1 MENITLYLDR
11 VRQAIGK
18 FGSNTALCYK
28 DRAYSYDEL
37 DSVTG
42 RLAARLKAEGI
53 GAGDIVSVLIRRNEY
68 LTLAPLGILR
78 AGAAYQPLD
87 PAYPTAR
94 IKAMIEN
101 ARSPLVIV
109 EKSCEYL
116 LEGVSFGKD
125 RKKLYLEDIPFLP
138 SEEEA
143 LWGNVRPD
151 DDFVILYTS
160 GSTGEPKGIEITHR
174 NIASL
179 LDWYIDYYSV
189 DETCRVGQH
198 SSFVFDPAIVESML
212 PLAAGASIH
221 IIPQEI
227 RADVFQLDRFY
238 EKNRITY
245 ASLTT
250 QLGRQ
255 FVLHGKG
262 RTLQHL
268 VVGGEALISVAPPKH
283 YTLHNGYGPAEG
295 TQLIT
300 VFSVQ
305 KEYPQMVP
313 IGKALPEVEIYL
325 LDDDGNP
332 VKDGEAGELCFAGPH
347 VTKGYLNRPDLTEK
361 VFTDNPFSD
370 KPGYQR
376 MYHTGD
382 LARKGEDGNFEY
394 LGRKDRQVKIRG
406 FRIEPA
412 EIEALLDTFEG
423 IDDAVVV
430 PRSVGSEK
438 MLVAYYL
445 SKEPMDERLLSDF
458 VLAQKP
464 SYMLP
469 AFFIHMDAF
478 PMTVN
483 GKVDYDALPKPARK
497 TGDDFEVPV
506 SRTEKMLAALYEE
519 ILGMEPVGRKDNFL
533 QLGGTSLSSAMLLY
547 KIYDAFSCRIGIRDI
562 MEAPVLWELAGRI
575 DQKRSI
581 ADDGAMIFEQKMLP
595 LRSEYEVSYAQE
607 RMYTAQEMLGADDP
621 TYLLRLDIRT
631 EGIFDRAKTE
641 ETLRALFLR
650 HESLRT
656 EFHMT
661 ENGLMQRVLPS
672 TEEWLREAIART
684 EGKELFPG
692 FSMEKA
698 PLFAWRFSAQ
708 ELSFQ
713 WHHSISDGRSSIL
726 FAKEFC
732 ALYNGRTLPILPVH
746 QKEYAAY
753 ERKFM
758 QSALYQRRMAEWQR
772 EFAPYTDAEELRLP
786 FDGRLSAGT
795 ERKAGHVKTVL
806 PKLLSEQIRQFCHEK
821 QMTPYMFLLA
831 VYAILLHQYSRADSL
846 ILGTVMDGREEPGTK
861 DLQGMFVNTVPLF
874 LLAEDDSSLS
884 DFYGQVTQTA
894 LFGMEHQSVPLEEIA
909 GAFEEAGGF
918 ARTAHGHLLFDYLFV
933 MQSFDC
939 RVEDIDGHRID
950 LGFGDGDRAMYDLTL
965 EMEERQD
972 GFHCDFEY
980 SRELFAEDTIR
991 WMAHHYEVLI
1001 GESLSEKAAT
1011 VGALS
1016 MLDEAETHKLLY
1028 DFRGEVFDTQDQMQT
1043 VVGLLKQ
1050 QVKDHPHKTAVVFR
1064 GEALSY
1070 AALWQSSGALAG
1082 TLLAAIGA
1090 EEGDAAE
1097 TFHAVA
1103 EMDSRDGFGSKT
1115 ERRVVIFAERG
1126 LSMVTAIWAVL
1137 RANCA
1142 YVPVSPSYPIE
1153 RIRYLLKDCDAACVI
1168 ECDAALP
1175 ESIREWISEKGIA
1188 CISCDALD
1196 EKEKTAGQQAD
1207 SGSDGIGT
1215 AEQAAGKDIPE
1226 PRLDAAAYMIYTS
1239 GTTGEPKGVVVEHRQ
1254 LSALLTAYAD
1264 IYKLSNEDTVLQFAE
1279 FVFDQSVWEIFHIL
1293 TVGGTLCLVPPE
1305 CVRDPEALAD
1315 YCLKYRVTT
1324 AMLTP
1329 GFLRLLEPERFPTI
1343 RLLDVGGEA
1352 PDRELLLAW
1361 SKGRTVFNTYGPTET
1376 TVNAASFLF
1385 SENGRL
1391 TERRDLPGGLQQK
1404 DTVPIGRAIPQTRV
1418 YIVKDGR
1425 LCGIGVPGELC
1436 IAGAQV
1442 ARGYYRRP
1450 ELTAEKFVSDPFFD
1464 GRMYKSG
1471 DLARYLPDGNI
1482 EFLGRMDDQVK
1493 LRGFRIELGEIGAAM
1508 RQIPGIKDAIAVIF
1522 DSYGDGKV
1530 LCGYYIADDPGRPVS
1545 AGELRRLL
1553 EARLPF
1559 YMVPA
1564 FLVPLKEFPL
1574 TINGKLNKRAL
1585 PRPESSGQEAYVK
1598 AETEA
1603 ERDLAEAFCAV
1614 LGLDMVSVTADFLA
1628 LGGDSIKAIRIVS
1641 ALRKKGYHIDAGL
1654 LMRSRTVRQLAP
1666 MAKKAEKTVY
1676 KEFSHA
1682 RFTPVMKIFHASAMP
1697 NPAWY
1702 NQSVMLLL
1710 SQTHARNE
1718 WKAEIEPA
1726 LRQLIRMHGMLRLI
1740 VRDGEL
1746 TVRDAS
1752 EMPEVS
1758 LPVYENCPEK
1768 EREEICTHLQAQ
1780 MDPDS
1785 GVVMK
1790 AALFDNDNERRLF
1803 LAFHHYVIDE
1813 VSWGILLDDLDRLLN
1828 HETAFEKTISFGEWS
1843 GKLWAY
1849 RDTPDFLPEKTYW
1862 GKCHQALEHHQETE
1876 PDWLSSYMISDKAS
1890 GKKGFASFVI
1900 SLPEEA
1906 SRKLSAI
1913 AKSKYRVKMDAFLLA
1928 ALVFTLKETDGI
1940 AALPVQMESHG
1951 RGTLP
1956 GGIQTD
1962 RTVGWFTAVYPVLL
1976 TAAETFDEQVILVR
1990 ECLSGVPN
1998 AGIGYGL
2005 LYEDLAEKGGLV
2017 FNYLG
2022 DRQNDRYQNFKLTRE
2037 SSGEEIDAQ
2046 NGDPRAISVNIR
2058 QDEGGL
2064 FIDCAYD
2071 TVFEAAGVKGLL
2083 EAFKNKL
2090 IKLSTT
2096 EDDEKRVFGPADF
2109 CLDSGM
2115 PLSDWQRLIRKLPPE
2130 DITAIARLTPLQQG
2144 MLYRHVAEPE
2154 SRAYFLQDKLTIYG
2168 MLQQDHFRTAL
2179 KLLSLR
2185 YDALRVA
2192 FFYEDLEEPRQ
2203 VILRERMP
2211 EFVDASD
2218 KDFSDA
2224 AEADSRRGFSLTEDP
2239 LMRVTLCKSGE
2250 DMAVLLVSMHH
2261 MIIDGWS
2268 FPIVMRDL
2276 MRYYTALCDGADGKA
2291 LADAVSRE
2299 AEEGCSFAD
2308 YLKLYGR
2315 RNREKIL
2322 LEWEN
2327 YLCGAGEG
2335 AAPTAFTA
2343 GERQEYRAQTENGRI
2358 SGEMAQQIR
2367 AYAAKNNITC
2377 ASFFGVLWGILL
2389 GFEGGAATAA
2399 DEEVVFG
2406 ETVSGR
2412 TLELSGLE
2420 SAVGMFI
2427 HTIPVCV
2434 RLNEKS
2440 TVKELMRR
2448 RQEEYLSMQ
2457 PYEAAGLSE
2466 IGAATGLGNALIQAL
2481 YVYENY
2487 PAQDRDDDYQIEG
2500 IHEEVDSSI
2509 TFCVEESDGFALTL
2523 LFDGGRYPRSYARQL
2538 LERLV
2543 YLADQ
2548 CLADESVDIASLERI
2563 TPEERTRMLGD
2574 IAGIKRNFPKKAFP
2588 ELFYGQVK
2596 RHPDKPALLLDGK
2609 AMSYGEVWN
2618 AACGLAE
2625 RIGGGGERFVA
2636 VMADRSF
2643 ALVTALTGTMLAGA
2657 CYVPLDP
2664 EYPEE
2669 RIRYILKDSAPEAVI
2684 YYVKE
2689 ERPSVRAIFEEF
2701 HLPVISLPDA
2711 GSGRAAVS
2719 GAGMVDDGKAAE
2731 SAYRTFDPP
2740 KSGELWNRLAYMI
2753 YTSGTTGTPK
2763 GVEIEHQALSDMIFA
2778 HEARFGSLQDDTVLL
2793 MSNFVFD
2800 ASVQQ
2805 IFTPLAQGGTICIMP
2820 RERMASSE
2828 EIGAYCTEH
2837 KVSFIGT
2844 TNALLRTLDPADFKA
2859 LRVMSIGGDEADPAL
2874 FEKWAAH
2881 TALLV
2886 NDYGPT
2892 EATLHA
2898 VSHIYE
2904 AGEKKPVPLGEP
2916 YLNKRIYIMQS
2927 DKLCGTG
2934 QQGELCIGGNGLAR
2948 GYHNRQELTGKH
2960 FKPDIFSDGR
2970 IYRTGDLAV
2979 FRPDGQILF
2988 RGRNDSQVKIRGFRI
3003 EPGEI
3008 DSCIM
3013 GYPGI
3018 KESATV
3024 ARREDGRE
3032 AYLVS
3037 YVTSK
3042 ADIDTKA
3049 LLAYLRE
3056 QLPAYMVPA
3065 FIIPLEAIP
3074 LNFSGKV
3081 DEKKLPAP
3089 ELLTDEA
3096 YEKPENET
3104 EERIAGLFGRILGR
3118 QRVGR
3123 DDSFIDLGGTS
3134 LDLMRLLSGLNH
3146 PGLRIADLVSHP
3158 TPRSLGGFLRNRYSK
3173 QEGCLLLQNGDKDM
3187 PRIFCVPPSG
3197 GMAMCYLELFRT
3209 AAYPGR
3215 VFGLTDE
3222 KFRRFGGL
3230 TLEEL
3235 EKYDILRKDLWDA
3248 NLDYYMEAIEPVF
3261 CAGDIL
3267 IGYSQGGTAAHALA
3281 QRLEALGKTPGRL
3294 LMLEAAP
3301 FLKEE
3306 LAGYEAE
3313 SEAGRLAATEAIF
3326 FGQDRIYATKDLEG
3340 LSVRECLSKMLKRHG
3355 EAADGAMLHALYET
3369 YLVYSANTARP
3380 LVTRGRITARIDSVL
3395 LPDEGQEGAAEIV
3408 PAEKD
3413 PWEAFTENKGDA
3425 FRLGED
3431 SGEHLVFLSKYRKQL
3446 AKQLQ
3451 KWLGRSGFT
3460 ADM

>member
-11 VRQAIGK
+11 VRHAIGK

-28 DRAYSYDEL
+28 GRTYTYDEL

-42 RLAARLKAEGI
+42 RLAARLKEEGI
-53 GAGDIVSVLIRRNEY
+53 GAGDIVSVLISRNEY

-87 PAYPTAR
+87 PAHPTAR

-101 ARSPLVIV
+101 AKSPLVIV
-109 EKSCEYL
+109 EKACEHL

-138 SEEEA
+138 SQEKA

-160 GSTGEPKGIEITHR
+160 GSTGVPKGIEITHR

-198 SSFVFDPAIVESML
+198 SSFVFDPAIVEAML

-325 LDDDGNP
+325 LDEKGNP

-347 VTKGYLNRPDLTEK
+347 VTKGYLNRPDMTEK

-406 FRIEPA
+406 FRIEPS

-423 IDDAVVV
+423 IDDVVVV
-430 PRSVGSEK
+430 PRSMGSEK

-445 SKEPMDERLLSDF
+445 SKEPKDKRLLSDF
-458 VLAQKP
+458 VLAHKP

-497 TGDDFEVPV
+497 TGDDFEAPV
-506 SRTEKMLAALYEE
+506 SRTEKALAALYEE
-519 ILGMEPVGRKDNFL
+519 ILGMEPVGRQDNFL

-547 KIYDAFSCRIGIRDI
+547 RIYDAFSCRIGIRDI

-581 ADDGAMIFEQKMLP
+581 ADDGAVIFEQKMLP
-595 LRSEYEVSYAQE
+595 LRGEYEASYAQE
-607 RMYTAQEMLGADDP
+607 RMYTAQEMLGVDDP
-621 TYLLRLDIRT
+621 TYLLRMYIRT
-631 EGIFDRAKTE
+631 EGIFDRTKTE

-650 HESLRT
+650 HDSLRT

-661 ENGLMQRVLPS
+661 ENGLMQKVLPS
-672 TEEWLREAIART
+672 TEEWVREAVART
-684 EGKELFPG
+684 EGKELFPS
-692 FSMEKA
+692 FSMEEA
-698 PLFAWRFSAQ
+698 PLFAWRFSSQ

-732 ALYNGRTLPILPVH
+732 KLYNGKTLPALPVH

-758 QSALYQRRMAEWQR
+758 QSALYRQRMTEWQQ
-772 EFAPYTDAEELRLP
+772 EFAPFTEAEELRLP
-786 FDGRLSAGT
+786 FDGRLNTGT
-795 ERKAGHVKTVL
+795 EQKAGHVKTVL
-806 PKLLSEQIRQFCHEK
+806 PKLLSEQIRQFCHGK

-831 VYAILLHQYSRADSL
+831 VYAILLHQYSRADSM

-874 LLAEDDSSLS
+874 LSAEDDSSLS

-909 GAFEEAGGF
+909 GAFESAGGF

-933 MQSFDC
+933 MQSFD
-939 RVEDIDGHRID
+939 RQVDDIDGHHIEI
-950 LGFGDGDRAMYDLTL
+950 GFGDGDRAMYDLSL
-965 EMEERQD
+965 EMEEGQD

-980 SRELFAEDTIR
+980 ARELFAEDTIR

-1001 GESLSEKAAT
+1001 GACLQEKAAT
-1011 VGALS
+1011 VSTLS
-1016 MLDEAETHKLLY
+1016 MLDEEETHKLLY
-1028 DFRGEVFDTQDQMQT
+1028 DFRGEVFDTQVQVQT
-1043 VVGLLKQ
+1043 VVGLLEQ
-1050 QVKDHPHKTAVVFR
+1050 RVREQPHKTAVVFR
-1064 GEALSY
+1064 EEALSY
-1070 AALWQSSGALAG
+1070 AALWQSSGVLAG
-1082 TLLAAIGA
+1082 ALLAAIGT
-1090 EEGDAAE
+1090 EGEDAAG
-1097 TFHAVA
+1097 TFHATA
-1103 EMDSRDGFGSKT
+1103 EMDSRDDFGRKK
-1115 ERRVVIFAERG
+1115 ERRVAIFAERG
-1126 LSMVTAIWAVL
+1126 LSMITAIWGVL

-1153 RIRYLLKDCDAACVI
+1153 RIRYLLEDCDAACVI

-1175 ESIREWISEKGIA
+1175 DSMREWISEKGIA
-1188 CISCDALD
+1188 CISCDA
-1196 EKEKTAGQQAD
+1196 
-1207 SGSDGIGT
+1207 SDGSK
-1215 AEQAAGKDIPE
+1215 KDLPE

-1264 IYKLSNEDTVLQFAE
+1264 IYKLSSEDTVLQFAE
-1279 FVFDQSVWEIFHIL
+1279 FVFDQSVWDIFHIL

-1305 CVRDPEALAD
+1305 YVRNPDALSE
-1315 YCLKYRVTT
+1315 YCLKYQVT
-1324 AMLTP
+1324 AASLTP

-1376 TVNAASFLF
+1376 TVNATSFLF
-1385 SENGRL
+1385 SEDGKL
-1391 TERRDLPGGLQQK
+1391 TECRNIPEGLLQK
-1404 DTVPIGRAIPQTRV
+1404 DTVPIGRAIPQTRI
-1418 YIVKDGR
+1418 YIVKDNR

-1450 ELTAEKFVSDPFFD
+1450 ELTAEKFVPDPFFD
-1464 GRMYKSG
+1464 GRMYRSG

-1482 EFLGRMDDQVK
+1482 EFLGRIDDQVK

-1508 RQIPGIKDAIAVIF
+1508 RQIPGVKDAVAVIS
-1522 DSYGDGKV
+1522 DSDGNEKV
-1530 LCGYYIADDPGRPVS
+1530 LCGYYTADDPENPVS
-1545 AGELRRLL
+1545 SEELRRVL
-1553 EARLPF
+1553 EIRLPF

-1564 FLVPLKEFPL
+1564 FLLPLQEFPL

-1585 PRPESSGQEAYVK
+1585 PKPQSSGQGAFVK
-1598 AETEA
+1598 AKTEA

-1614 LGLDMVSVTADFLA
+1614 LGLDAVSVTADFLA

-1641 ALRKKGYHIDAGL
+1641 MLRKKGYHLDAGL
-1654 LMRSRTVRQLAP
+1654 LMHSRTIRQLASL
-1666 MAKKAEKTVY
+1666 AKKAGKIVY
-1676 KEFSHA
+1676 EEVSHV

-1702 NQSVMLLL
+1702 NQSVMLLVESRTKQDGL
-1710 SQTHARNE
+1710 E
-1718 WKAEIEPA
+1718 AEAKNA
-1726 LRQLIRMHGMLRLI
+1726 LRQLISLHGMLRLI
-1740 VRDGEL
+1740 VRGGEL
-1746 TVRDAS
+1746 VVRDIS
-1752 EMPEVS
+1752 EMPDVS
-1758 LPVYENCPEK
+1758 LPVYENCSEK

-1780 MDPDS
+1780 MAPDS
-1785 GVVMK
+1785 GIVMQT
-1790 AALFDNDNERRLF
+1790 ALFEDNEECRLF

-1813 VSWGILLDDLDRLLN
+1813 VSWGILLGDLDRLLD
-1828 HETAFEKTISFGEWS
+1828 HEIEFEKTVSFGEWS
-1843 GKLWAY
+1843 KKLWAY
-1849 RDTPDFLPEKTYW
+1849 RDSSDFLPEKAYW
-1862 GKCHQALEHHQETE
+1862 EKCHQALEHHQETK
-1876 PDWLSSYMISDKAS
+1876 PDWLSSYMTSEKN
-1890 GKKGFASFVI
+1890 GFASFETALPVEI
-1900 SLPEEA
+1900 SQ
-1906 SRKLSAI
+1906 KLSAI
-1913 AKSKYRVKMDAFLLA
+1913 AKSKYHAKMDAFLLA

-1940 AALPVQMESHG
+1940 TALSAQMESHG
-1951 RGTLP
+1951 RGALP
-1956 GGIQTD
+1956 GGIQSD

-1976 TAAETFDEQVILVR
+1976 AAAESFDEQVVLVR

-2005 LYEDLAEKGGLV
+2005 LYDDLSEKGGLV

-2022 DRQNDRYQNFKLTRE
+2022 DRQNDRYKNFKLTEE

-2046 NGDPRAISVNIR
+2046 NGDPRTISVNIR
-2058 QDEGGL
+2058 QDEDGL

-2071 TVFEAAGVKGLL
+2071 TVFEAAKVKRLL
-2083 EAFKNKL
+2083 DAFQNKL
-2090 IKLSTT
+2090 T
-2096 EDDEKRVFGPADF
+2096 ELAVMTDDHKRIYGPTDF
-2109 CLDSGM
+2109 CLDYGM
-2115 PLSDWQRLIRKLPPE
+2115 PLSDWQRLTRKYPPE
-2130 DITAIARLTPLQQG
+2130 RISAIARLTPLQQG
-2144 MLYRHVAEPE
+2144 MLYRYVAEPE
-2154 SRAYFLQDKLTIYG
+2154 SRAYFLQDKLTICG
-2168 MLQQDHFRTAL
+2168 KLWQDKLQAAL
-2179 KLLSLR
+2179 KLVSMR
-2185 YDALRVA
+2185 YDALRLA
-2192 FFYEDLEEPRQ
+2192 FIYEDLEEPRQ
-2203 VILRERMP
+2203 VILQERTP

-2224 AEADSRRGFSLTEDP
+2224 AEADSRRGFALADDS
-2239 LMRVTLCKSGE
+2239 LMRITLCKSGE
-2250 DMAVLLVSMHH
+2250 DAAELLVSMHH

-2268 FPIVMRDL
+2268 FPIVIRDL
-2276 MRYYTALCDGADGKA
+2276 MRYYTALCNGTDGRT

-2308 YLKLYGR
+2308 YLRLYGR
-2315 RNREKIL
+2315 RNREKML
-2322 LEWEN
+2322 LGWED
-2327 YLCGAGEG
+2327 YLRGAEEG
-2335 AAPTAFTA
+2335 TAPTVFADRE
-2343 GERQEYRAQTENGRI
+2343 GQEHGSQTERFLI
-2358 SGEMAQQIR
+2358 SGGLERQIR
-2367 AYAAKNNITC
+2367 AYAARNHITC

-2389 GFEGGAATAA
+2389 GFEGGVDT
-2399 DEEVVFG
+2399 VLFG

-2412 TLELSGLE
+2412 NIELESME

-2434 RLNEKS
+2434 RLNQKT
-2440 TVKELMRR
+2440 TVKQLMLQ
-2448 RQEEYLSMQ
+2448 RQEDYLSMQ
-2457 PYEAAGLSE
+2457 PYEAADLSE
-2466 IGAATGLGNALIQAL
+2466 IGVRTGLGAALVQSL

-2487 PAQDRDDDYQIEG
+2487 PAEDGDDGYHIEG
-2500 IHEEVDSSI
+2500 IHEEVDYSI
-2509 TFCVEESDGFALTL
+2509 TFCVEESDGFSLTL
-2523 LFDGGRYPRSYARQL
+2523 LFDRGQYPRSYARQL
-2538 LERLV
+2538 LKRLV

-2548 CLADESVDIASLERI
+2548 CLADESIDIASLERT
-2563 TPEERTRMLGD
+2563 TPGERTQLLGD
-2574 IAGIKRNFPKKAFP
+2574 IAGIKRDFPQKAFP

-2596 RHPDKPALLLDGK
+2596 RNPDKAALLLNGRS
-2609 AMSYGEVWN
+2609 MSYGEVWR
-2618 AACGLAE
+2618 AACSLA
-2625 RIGGGGERFVA
+2625 RTIGCGGERFVA

-2643 ALVTALTGTMLAGA
+2643 ELVISLIGTMLAGA

-2669 RIRYILKDSAPEAVI
+2669 RIRYILKDSSPEAVL

-2689 ERPSVRAIFEEF
+2689 ERAQALAVFAELDI
-2701 HLPVISLPDA
+2701 PVISVPIAGEAGDTGIA
-2711 GSGRAAVS
+2711 APGSGTFAD
-2719 GAGMVDDGKAAE
+2719 GMDSEEAKDTCG
-2731 SAYRTFDPP
+2731 SFR
-2740 KSGELWNRLAYMI
+2740 GMGLWDRLAYMI
-2753 YTSGTTGTPK
+2753 YTSGTTGMPK
-2763 GVEIEHQALSDMIFA
+2763 GVEIEHKALADMIFA
-2778 HEARFGSLQDDTVLL
+2778 HEERFGSLVDDTVLL

-2805 IFTPLAQGGTICIMP
+2805 IFTPLAQGGMVCIMTK
-2820 RERMASSE
+2820 ERMGSSK
-2828 EIGAYCTEH
+2828 EIGDYCKDH
-2837 KVSFIGT
+2837 KVSFIGA
-2844 TNALLRTLDPADFKA
+2844 TNALLRTLDPLDFDGI
-2859 LRVMSIGGDEADPAL
+2859 RVMSIGGDEADPAL

-2881 TALLV
+2881 TTLLV

-2892 EATLHA
+2892 ETTLHA

-2904 AGEKKPVPLGEP
+2904 TGESKPVPIGVP
-2916 YLNKRIYIMQS
+2916 YINKRICIMQQS
-2927 DKLCGTG
+2927 RLCGIG

-2948 GYHNRQELTGKH
+2948 GYHNQTKLTEEH
-2960 FKPDIFSDGR
+2960 FQPDPFSDGR

-2979 FRPDGQILF
+2979 FGPDGRIFF
-2988 RGRNDSQVKIRGFRI
+2988 RGRKDSQVKIRGFRI

-3008 DSCIM
+3008 DSAIM
-3013 GYPGI
+3013 GFPGI

-3024 ARREDGRE
+3024 SRKEDGRE

-3037 YVTSK
+3037 YVTGE
-3042 ADIDTKA
+3042 ADMETGA
-3049 LLAYLRE
+3049 LLEYLRK
-3056 QLPAYMVPA
+3056 QLPAYMVPTS
-3065 FIIPLEAIP
+3065 IIRLEEIP

-3081 DEKKLPAP
+3081 DVGRLPAP
-3089 ELLTDEA
+3089 EFLADEV

-3104 EERIAGLFGRILGR
+3104 EERIAGLFARLLGAGK
-3118 QRVGR
+3118 VGR
-3123 DDSFIDLGGTS
+3123 NDSFLDLGGTS
-3134 LDLMRLLSGLNH
+3134 LDLMRLLSVLNH
-3146 PGLRIADLVSHP
+3146 PKLRIADLVSHP
-3158 TPRSLGGFLRNRYSK
+3158 TPKRLGAFLINQYREA
-3173 QEGCLLLQNGDKDM
+3173 EGCLLLQNGAADA
-3187 PRIFCVPPSG
+3187 PQIFCVPPSG
-3197 GMAMCYLELFRT
+3197 GMAMCYMGLFRT
-3209 AAYPGR
+3209 LEYPGR
-3215 VFGLTDE
+3215 IFGLADE
-3222 KFRRFGGL
+3222 KFQRFGAL
-3230 TLEEL
+3230 SLEEL
-3235 EKYDILRKDLWDA
+3235 EKYDILRQDLWDA
-3248 NLDYYMEAIEPVF
+3248 NLDHYMEAIAPF
-3261 CAGDIL
+3261 FQAGDIL
-3267 IGYSQGGTAAHALA
+3267 VGYSQGGTAAHALA
-3281 QRLEALGKTPGRL
+3281 QRLEALGKPPGRL
-3294 LMLEAAP
+3294 LMLEAMP
-3301 FLKEE
+3301 FCEEE
-3306 LAGYEAE
+3306 LPYYKPENE
-3313 SEAGRLAATEAIF
+3313 TERLAVVEAIF
-3326 FGQDRIYATKDLEG
+3326 FGQRKAAEVEDRNG
-3340 LSVRECLSKMLKRHG
+3340 LSVRECLLRMLRKHG
-3355 EAADGAMLHALYET
+3355 ETADDAILHALYET
-3369 YLVYSANTARP
+3369 YLVYSINTAHP
-3380 LVTRGRITARIDSVL
+3380 LVTKGRINARIDSVL
-3395 LPDEGQEGAAEIV
+3395 LPEEEQAGTAEIF
-3408 PAEKD
+3408 PNEWD
-3413 PWEAFTENKGDA
+3413 PWEDYTENKGEA
-3425 FRLGED
+3425 FLLGKN
-3431 SGEHLVFLSKYRKQL
+3431 GKEHLVFLTNYKKTL
-3446 AKQLQ
+3446 AKQLW
-3451 KWLGRSGFT
+3451 KWIGDQL
-3460 ADM
+3460 